1 MPVVF
6 NENFDAFTGTGF
18 TPTPGA
24 GQLDSDFWKLLGLSD
39 GDFDFG
45 DTRTTGDF
53 ARGLANAAVTTGGV
67 YAVDVDPNA
76 GVDRALGVQPTG
88 DDLTP
93 GAMILKVQN
102 TTGFLADTWNVSFA
116 LGYLNDQARAQSLTF
131 SYSTDGV
138 NFTNVAAADFTTPLA
153 ADTLGWQTVARNV
166 TVSASVAAND
176 SIYFKWTSDDAGG
189 AGSRDE
195 IALDD
200 VVVDASGPPLGSI
213 SIAAADAVKPE
224 GNAATTD
231 FTFTVTRVGATTGD
245 VTLDWSVAGSG
256 ANQAD
261 AADFGG
267 VLPAGQVTILDGQ
280 ASATITVQ
288 VSGDAV
294 FELPEGFTVTL
305 SNPPPGYTLGAT
317 TATGTI
323 QNDDVPDVTHQIA
336 EIQGKAHLSPFV
348 TGFNTAGAIVVTEGI
363 VTARDTNG
371 FYLQDATPD
380 GDRETSDAIFVF
392 TGAAPAASITVGEQV
407 IVRGN
412 VFEFRNFQNLS
423 QTQITNAQVFE
434 SNITVSELPRVQIGG
449 SSPDALRP
457 PTTIT
462 DDDELTVYDPAND
475 GIDFWE
481 SVESMVVQ
489 YNDAVVSDGFW
500 FSFNGFYAY
509 SDSVGATTPNSRGGL
524 TIDGQVGVT
533 TNAGGQFV
541 HDGDFNPE
549 RIQIDF
555 SESFSA
561 GFGNLNTEIDMGDRF
576 DHITGIVKHDFTNW
590 KLFAIETPVLTQN
603 DPDGPDQEVTG
614 LTADPRSLR
623 VATFNVE
630 NLDALDPASRFANIA
645 TVLKNNLLAPDVIV
659 VEEMQDNNGAI
670 NDGTVDASQTWE
682 LLLAELR
689 AQTGISTWQWV
700 DETPVNNAEGGE
712 PGGNIR
718 VGFIYNSARV
728 QLGDGTLNEAT
739 ATVADRRLWTDRIGD
754 GVKASG
760 DLITVSDADIAG
772 SINTADWAGTRLS
785 LLGQFTF
792 NGNTVFVTGNHWPSK
807 GGSGAQYQFN
817 QDHPENPAN
826 GSWAK
831 RKEIAEDVN
840 AVANHVLDT
849 NPDANIVIGGDLNEF
864 QFFDPLRVLTGEI
877 DADGVARPPDARHF
891 VNLTLSEI
899 ADPAER
905 FSFMFDGNAQQLDH
919 MFVDPEL
926 AGRADYDIVH
936 VNTGY
941 NSNRVNAPAVSDHDP
956 VLGRFDFRERGEV
969 LAGTEGADTIDGFG
983 GNDRIAA
990 LGGND
995 LVLGSA
1001 GNDTLTGDGGND
1013 TLNGGGDNDSLA
1025 GGADNDRVNGGD
1037 GNDTLAG
1044 DAGRDT
1050 VTGGAGDDFGLGGD
1064 GFDFMFGEAGNDTL
1078 DGGADGD
1085 YLAGGGGNDS
1095 LAGGDGPDVLLGEA
1109 GNDTIDGGTG
1119 VNTAWGGSG
1128 DDRYIVTAASGTLV
1142 INDFRAGGSEDSI
1155 RITAPGFATFADVR
1169 AHTTNFGAL
1178 SVINIDADTS
1188 IWLLGVN
1195 ANQLTANDFILS

>member
-1 MPVVF
+1 MAVVF
-6 NENFDAFTGTGF
+6 TENFDAFTGAGF
-18 TPTPGA
+18 APTPGA
-24 GQLDSDFWKLLGLSD
+24 GQLDSDFWRLMGLSD
-39 GDFDFG
+39 GDFNFG
-45 DTRTTGDF
+45 ETRTTGDF
-53 ARGLANAAVTTGGV
+53 ARGLSNGGVTTGGV
-67 YAVDVDPNA
+67 YAFDIDSGA

-93 GAMILKVQN
+93 GSMFLKVQN
-102 TTGFLADTWNVSFA
+102 TTGFLADTWNISFA
-116 LGYLNDQARAQSLTF
+116 LGYLNDQARSQSITF

-138 NFTNVAAADFTTPLA
+138 TFTQVTAADFTTPLA
-153 ADTLGWQTVARNV
+153 ADALGWQTVPTSV
-166 TVSASVAAND
+166 TVTASVAAND
-176 SIYFKWTSDDAGG
+176 FIYFRWTSDDAGG

-213 SIAAADAVKPE
+213 SIAPADAAMPE
-224 GNAATTD
+224 GDTGTTA
-231 FTFTVTRVGATTGD
+231 FTFTVTRVGDTTGD
-245 VTLDWSVAGSG
+245 VTLDWSLAGSG
-256 ANQAD
+256 ANPAD
-261 AADFGG
+261 ADDFGG
-267 VLPAGQVTILDGQ
+267 ALPSGQVTILDGQ

-288 VSGDAV
+288 VSGDGV
-294 FELPEGFTVTL
+294 FELPGGFTVTIA
-305 SNPPPGYTLGAT
+305 NPPPGYTLGA
-317 TATGTI
+317 AAANGTI

-348 TGFNTAGAIVVTEGI
+348 TGFNTVGALVVTEGV

-392 TGAAPAASITVGEQV
+392 TGAAPAASITVGESV

-412 VFEFRNFQNLS
+412 AFEFRNFNNLS

-434 SNITVSELPRVQIGG
+434 SNVIGDLPRIEIGG

-509 SDSVGATTPNSRGGL
+509 SDSVGATQVNSRGGL
-524 TIDGQVGVT
+524 TVDGQPGVT

-549 RIQIDF
+549 RIQVDF

-630 NLDALDPASRFANIA
+630 NLDALDPASRFSSIA
-645 TVLKNNLLAPDVIV
+645 TVLKNNLLSPDVIV

-689 AQTGISTWQWV
+689 AQTGVSTWQWV

-728 QLGDGTLNEAT
+728 QLGDGSLDEAT
-739 ATVADRRLWTDRIGD
+739 VTIADRRLWTDRIGD
-754 GVKASG
+754 GVKAAD

-772 SINTADWAGTRLS
+772 SINTADWAATRLS

-792 NGNTVFVTGNHWPSK
+792 NGNTVFITGNHWPSK

-817 QDHPENPAN
+817 QDHPANPAN

-831 RKEIAEDVN
+831 RKEIAEDVYTL
-840 AVANHVLDT
+840 ADHVLDAQP
-849 NPDANIVIGGDLNEF
+849 NANIVIGGDLNEF
-864 QFFDPLRVLTGEI
+864 QFFDPLRVLGGEI
-877 DADGVARPPDARHF
+877 DADGVARPADAQRF

-905 FSFMFDGNAQQLDH
+905 FTFMFDGNAQALDH

-941 NSNRVNAPAVSDHDP
+941 NSNRVNVPAVSDHDP
-956 VLGRFDFRERGEV
+956 VLGRFDYRSRGEV

-983 GNDRIAA
+983 GDDRIAA

-995 LVLGSA
+995 HVLGSA
-1001 GNDTLTGDGGND
+1001 GNDTLTGGEG
-1013 TLNGGGDNDSLA
+1013 
-1025 GGADNDRVNGGD
+1025 NDRVNGGD
-1037 GNDTLAG
+1037 GADSLAG

-1050 VTGGAGDDFGLGGD
+1050 VTGGIGDDFMSGGD
-1064 GFDFMFGEAGNDTL
+1064 GFDFMYGEAGGDTL
-1078 DGGADGD
+1078 AGDGGGD
-1085 YLAGGGGNDS
+1085 YLAGGSGNDS
-1095 LAGGDGPDVLLGEA
+1095 LAGGDGADVLLGEA
-1109 GNDTIDGGTG
+1109 GNDTIDGGAG

-1128 DDRYIVTAASGTLV
+1128 DDRYVVTAASGTLV
-1142 INDFRAGGSEDSI
+1142 INDFRAGGTDDAI
-1155 RITAPGFATFADVR
+1155 RITAPGFTSFADVQAR
-1169 AHTTNFGAL
+1169 TTNFGAL
-1178 SVINIDADTS
+1178 SVITIDADTS

-1195 ANQLTANDFILS
+1195 ANQLTAGDFILS